1 MLNLPKIIRSKLMI
15 VALGFVIIEIATA
28 AVPEVKKVSPGK
40 NKKGPD
46 KNVVLSADP
55 DASKVEYFEKNVR
68 PILVNHCYACH
79 SADTKPSGDL
89 RVDDRKGLIV
99 GGKNGPAIVAGKPD
113 QGLLLKRVSSG
124 ANKQMPLQGEKL
136 NDTQISSLKKWIE
149 DGAVWPAVK
158 LPFALGQSRPTYE
171 KLKKEHWAWQPIA
184 NPKVPEVKDASWS
197 KSSVDRFVFSKMD
210 AAGLQPVADADRVS
224 LIRRLT
230 FDLTGLP
237 PTPAEIQS
245 FVNDTNPNALENLV
259 DRLLAAKAFGE
270 SWGRHW
276 LDIARYGESTGPSRN
291 IPYPHAWRYRDYV
304 IDSFNADL
312 PFNQFIKEQV
322 AGDLLSPKNDEDS
335 NRLKIATGFLALGV
349 KDVNQRFK
357 TRFIMDNVDEQIDVV
372 TRSVLG
378 LTVSCARCHDHK
390 FDPIPQTDYYSLA
403 GIFTSTDNASGLRN
417 LMGGGGLAY
426 YVPDNLVKL
435 KGAVSQVPDEK
446 RIKLQAE
453 IEDAKKA
460 WEEIKGT
467 PKGLKPDANGEP
479 EQKKF
484 RVKLEKLQSDLSA
497 LMDSAQESLSA
508 HGVRDS
514 NVIADTEV
522 RIRGEA
528 EKLGPVWPRGY
539 LTAFHVPDAKPVNKQ
554 QSGRLE
560 LAQWLTSE
568 QNPLASRVIVNRVWA
583 HLFGRG
589 IVSTVDNFGVSGD
602 KPSNP
607 ELLDYLSRQFMQDGW
622 SIKKLVRT
630 LVLTKA
636 YQLSSQST
644 DKHHQVDPANSL
656 VWHHSPRSLSA
667 EEFRDAMLA
676 TGGQLNSK
684 RISGSPTNNFKM
696 KEIRDNGGEAKQIHD
711 SAAKSS
717 YRSIYLPLLRGL
729 TPKDLEAFDP
739 VDQTLVTGNRDST
752 TVPGQALF
760 VLNSSFVRR
769 QSLVLAEKL
778 LQNSNSSDDEKIKQA
793 YQLMLGRI
801 PNEKELE
808 RGNTFLADYESAA
821 RELKYP
827 PKPNMK
833 KPVQAKQ
840 NAKKKN
846 APPANPDQIEQ
857 EGELSNDEEVLPK
870 DGKTAAWLALVQAL
884 YASAEFRFIK

>member
-1 MLNLPKIIRSKLMI
+1 MLNLPKLML
-15 VALGFVIIEIATA
+15 VVLAVSIIEIATA
-28 AVPEVKKVSPGK
+28 AVPEDKKVAPVKS
-40 NKKGPD
+40 KKGPN
-46 KNVVLSADP
+46 KNLILSADT
-55 DASKVEYFEKNVR
+55 DASKVKYFEKNVR

-89 RVDDRKGLIV
+89 RVDDRKGLII

-124 ANKQMPLQGEKL
+124 ANKQMPLEGEKL
-136 NDTQISSLKKWIE
+136 SDTQINFLKKWIE

-158 LPFALGQSRPTYE
+158 LPFALGQNRPTYE
-171 KLKKEHWAWQPIA
+171 KLKKERWAWQPITI
-184 NPKVPEVKDASWS
+184 PKVPEVNNASWS
-197 KSSVDRFVFSKMD
+197 RSSVDKFIFSKMT
-210 AAGLQPVADADRVS
+210 AAGLQPVADADRVT

-237 PTPAEIQS
+237 PTPSEIES
-245 FVNDTNPNALENLV
+245 FVKDNNNNALENLV
-259 DRLLAAKAFGE
+259 DRLLAAKSFGE

-276 LDIARYGESTGPSRN
+276 LDVARYGESTGPSRN
-291 IPYPHAWRYRDYV
+291 IPYPFAWRYRDYV

-322 AGDLLSPKNDEDS
+322 AGDLLFPKNDEDA

-357 TRFIMDNVDEQIDVV
+357 NRFIMDNVDEQIDVV

-403 GIFTSTDNASGLRN
+403 GIFTSTDNASGLKN

-453 IEDAKKA
+453 VADAKVA
-460 WEEIKGT
+460 WEKIKGT
-467 PKGLKPDANGEP
+467 PNGLKPDANGDP

-484 RVKLEKLQSDLSA
+484 RIKFEKLQSDLSA
-497 LMDSAQESLSA
+497 LMGSAQESLSA

-528 EKLGPVWPRGY
+528 EKLGPVWPRGF
-539 LTAFHVPDAKPVNKQ
+539 LSVFQVPNAKPINKQ

-560 LAQWLTSE
+560 LAQWLISD
-568 QNPLASRVIVNRVWA
+568 QNPLASRVIVNRVWD

-607 ELLDYLSRQFMQDGW
+607 ELLDYLSHQFIQNEW
-622 SIKKLVRT
+622 SIKKLVRI

-636 YQLSSQST
+636 YQLSSDSNEQ
-644 DKHHQVDPANSL
+644 HYQVDPANSL

-676 TGGQLNSK
+676 TCGQLNSK
-684 RISGSPTNNFKM
+684 RITGSPANNFKM

-739 VDQTLVTGNRDST
+739 VDQTLVTGNRDTT

-760 VLNSSFVRR
+760 VLNSSFVRK
-769 QSLVLAEKL
+769 QSLNLAEKL
-778 LQNSNSSDDEKIKQA
+778 LQNSKSTDDEKIQQA
-793 YQLMLGRI
+793 YQLMLGRT
-801 PNEKELE
+801 PTEKELE
-808 RGNTFLADYESAA
+808 RDNTFLADYESAA

-827 PKPNMK
+827 PKPSIK
-833 KPVQAKQ
+833 KANQAKQ

-846 APPANPDQIEQ
+846 GPPANPDQIEQ
-857 EGELSNDEEVLPK
+857 DTELSSDEDVLPK

-884 YASAEFRFIK
+884 YASAEFRFVK